1 MRNPTLDIP
10 EGTKKSIRFAV
21 FSKYFRWAR
30 QEMRSKC
37 YGLPQRN
44 ANPRSIVNRYLCIE
58 FAFCIRI
65 PKGNPNCT
73 QKGIEMRG
81 DDDVCVCVCVFPAAF
96 RWKQQC
102 TERWKNPS
110 SQLMATLGLRRPLI
124 DDNWMSGPGTHGDPW
139 CCGFVD

>member
-81 DDDVCVCVCVFPAAF
+81 DDDVCISLETTMHGTVEKPIITVDGHSGITEAA
-96 RWKQQC
+96 
-102 TERWKNPS
+102 
-110 SQLMATLGLRRPLI
+110 
-124 DDNWMSGPGTHGDPW
+124 H
-139 CCGFVD
+139 